1 MPTVRLIR
9 RKPTGEPSITER
21 ECCEHAYGENVLGN
35 ADIVPREPAEEL
47 AEKSTEADTRE
58 WPTTDSRGERVTAL
72 SAVPERLATLG
83 GDHGVDANRLLVF
96 AHVSVSNHGSPGRGH
111 GKARHS

>member
-58 WPTTDSRGERVTAL
+58 WPTTDSLKRQFE
-72 SAVPERLATLG
+72 ERLA
-83 GDHGVDANRLLVF
+83 
-96 AHVSVSNHGSPGRGH
+96 GR
-111 GKARHS
+111 ARHSPKRGS